1 MNRLAMLHLTV
12 GLFFAA
18 APILS
23 AVTLYDG
30 SAGNL
35 PSNQGLQYLTNPL
48 FGASATQQQL
58 GNGVRLDTTAATS
71 DQAGYFGFH
80 PATPVMD
87 RTVGFTVSFDVR
99 LISES
104 HANNNRAG
112 LSVIALGSD
121 NKGVEIGFWTDK
133 VWTQSDSP
141 LFEQAE
147 GAAFDTTA
155 ALLRYDLTI
164 SGSSYSLM
172 QGSTTLLSGAV
183 RDYSTFGSP
192 YTQQNFVFVGDD
204 TSSASGAFDFGY
216 LAVTPVPEP
225 TTVGMLF
232 VGGALLS
239 SAAWKK
245 RRINR

>member
-1 MNRLAMLHLTV
+1 MQLTV
-12 GLFFAA
+12 GFLFVS

-35 PSNQGLQYLTNPL
+35 PSDQALQYVTNPF
-48 FGASATQQQL
+48 FGAAATQQQL

-133 VWTQSDSP
+133 VWAQSDSP

-147 GAAFDTTA
+147 GAAFDTSS

-164 SGSSYSLM
+164 SGSTYSLM
-172 QGSTTLLSGAV
+172 QGATTILSGAV
-183 RDYSTFGSP
+183 RDYSAFGLP

-204 TSSASGAFDFGY
+204 TSSANGVFDFGY

-225 TTVGMLF
+225 ATVVMLL
-232 VGGALLS
+232 VGGALLG

-245 RRINR
+245 RRVTR